1 MDQYLSTVIITLI
14 TGIFSII
21 TLIIQK
27 KQDDVINKIDSQ
39 TSFIEKEKSLK
50 QKLTEK
56 RAEQEDLIHHILLLI
71 LDTNLHILRNTMIA
85 GAIVPD
91 ETVFQKSED
100 LKNQF
105 KDLNQEIQDI
115 SKEYDML
122 LELAQDLPKP
132 NNIPNAKK

>member
-50 QKLTEK
+50 QKLTKK

-91 ETVFQKSED
+91 ESVFQKSEEM
-100 LKNQF
+100 KNQF
-105 KDLNQEIQDI
+105 KELNQEIQDI

-122 LELAQDLPKP
+122 LELAHDLPQHK
-132 NNIPNAKK
+132 